1 MQDTIFL
8 CDLLESKVDSEKQM
22 GNEFNEKIRAL
33 AEKYKDLGGNGTD
46 IELNE
51 SIPLESRGSKVY
63 GFYVY
68 QGWVYLLDDE
78 GMDID
83 PKNVETEFLE
93 KFINYVSDEGNL
105 NVQ

>member
-1 MQDTIFL
+1 
-8 CDLLESKVDSEKQM
+8 
-22 GNEFNEKIRAL
+22 
-33 AEKYKDLGGNGTD
+33 
-46 IELNE
+46 
-51 SIPLESRGSKVY
+51 
-63 GFYVY
+63 
-68 QGWVYLLDDE
+68 VYLLDDE